1 LEKEEKNKIF
11 ISLYVPGILL
21 VILWMIQLYQYFSGV
36 NLGFLG
42 VMPRKVSGLI
52 GIFTAP
58 LIHGDFNH
66 IISNSIPLYFTCV
79 IMIYSY
85 RHLAYKVFAIVY
97 IGSGL
102 LVWIFARQNIHIGA
116 SGVVYGIVGFLFLSG
131 IIRRNINLLGVTFL
145 ITFLYGS
152 LFWGILPFD
161 LKVSWESHLFGA
173 LTGFVCALLFIN
185 QGPPPPA
192 DPFEGEED
200 EDDENNFPPQKP
212 LDDPIINYIYK
223 EKDVN

>member
-1 LEKEEKNKIF
+1 M
-11 ISLYVPGILL
+11 V
-21 VILWMIQLYQYFSGV
+21 QLYQYFSGF

-42 VMPRKVSGLI
+42 VMPRRVPGLI
-52 GIFTAP
+52 GILTAP

-102 LVWIFARQNIHIGA
+102 LVWIFARQNLHIGA

-145 ITFLYGS
+145 VTFLYGS

-173 LTGFVCALLFIN
+173 LTGFICALIFLN
-185 QGPPPPA
+185 QGPPPPP

-200 EDDENNFPPQKP
+200 EENDENDLPPQEP
-212 LDDPIINYIYK
+212 SNEHIINYIYK